1 LQLVGGNAVE
11 QRFEESYNHCLE
23 VLGIV
28 GTDLYCLPKAP
39 ITAHTDSMKYY
50 VIANASLNHCL
61 SPGRHWPFL
70 SIAC

>member
-23 VLGIV
+23 VPGIV
-28 GTDLYCLPKAP
+28 GTDLYCLPEAP

-50 VIANASLNHCL
+50 VIPNASPDHSL
-61 SPGRHWPFL
+61 SPECHWPFL
-70 SIAC
+70 SIAS